1 MPTTDDHDAARAREV
16 RRAVP
21 PIEGAPSDN
30 TTLMSVLADMAAQG
44 FEGHVVVAEDG
55 MLECVGC
62 GARLPPDELV
72 VERRRRL
79 EGASDP
85 DDLLLVLAV
94 RCPRCRRAGTLVM
107 GYGPNATAAESSVAR
122 ALPRTHGDPDDPG
135 V

>member
-1 MPTTDDHDAARAREV
+1 VPATDDHDAARAGEAS
-16 RRAVP
+16 AVP

-30 TTLMSVLADMAAQG
+30 TTLMSVLDDMASQG
-44 FEGHVVVAEDG
+44 FDGHVVVAEDA
-55 MLECVGC
+55 MLECGC
-62 GARLPPDELV
+62 GERLAPGEVV